1 MAMGNADIEIE
12 EKIKQLT
19 PEMKQE
25 ILDFI
30 EFLLN
35 KKKEREK
42 RRKTFSFCWAGT
54 LSHLKEKITSVELQH
69 KALEWW

>member
-1 MAMGNADIEIE
+1 MSMENVDIEIE
-12 EKIKQLT
+12 EKIKQLP
-19 PEMKQE
+19 PEMKRE

-35 KKKEREK
+35 KRREREK
-42 RRKTFSFCWAGT
+42 RRKTFSFNWAGK
-54 LSHLKEKITSVELQH
+54 LSHLKERITSVELQH